1 MKDGSGAERRR
12 PTSIDVAREAGVSQT
27 TVSLVLRQVATRR
40 ISPRT
45 EQRVREAAERL
56 GYRPNE
62 AGRTL
67 KAGSSRL
74 IGLVVP
80 DVTDPYFTT
89 VMQGAEAEAWES
101 NHVVGLV
108 ENRGESGL
116 PRLVDAVL
124 GSWMSGLI
132 VCATTPVELAGL
144 AAVAHRTVAL
154 DGHSDK
160 LKASITYDI
169 AGGMASA
176 IGHLLEL
183 GHRRIGQISTD
194 TTAQT
199 VERRRRAFDEH
210 VPDGPRLVIPY
221 PLDVDRST
229 REIRQLLSA
238 ESRPTAVVCDTDVV
252 AAVTLAAAADVGLT
266 VPDDL
271 SVVGFNDSDI
281 AKFARPALTTVA
293 LPARQAG
300 ALATSL
306 LIQNQPEQRSHTFTP
321 KLVVRD
327 STGRPPSGRRR

>member
-1 MKDGSGAERRR
+1 M
-12 PTSIDVAREAGVSQT
+12 AREAGVSQT
-27 TVSLVLRQVATRR
+27 TVSLVLRQAATRR
-40 ISPRT
+40 ISART
-45 EQRVREAAERL
+45 ERRVREAAERL

-67 KAGSSRL
+67 KAGSSRV

-101 NHVVGLV
+101 NHVVGLL

-124 GSWMSGLI
+124 GSWMTGLI

-154 DGHSDK
+154 DGYSDG

-169 AGGMASA
+169 AGGMARA

-183 GHRRIGQISTD
+183 GHRRIGQISNE

-199 VERRRRAFDEH
+199 VERRRRAFQDQ
-210 VPDGPRLVIPY
+210 VPDGPRLVVPY
-221 PLDVDRST
+221 PLDVNRST
-229 REIRQLLSA
+229 PQICRLLST
-238 ESRPTAVVCDTDVV
+238 EPRPTAVVCDTDVL

-266 VPDDL
+266 VPRDL
-271 SVVGFNDSDI
+271 SVVGFNDSDV

-293 LPARQAG
+293 LPARRAG

-306 LIQNQPEQRSHTFTP
+306 LVQAQPEQRSHTLAP
-321 KLVVRD
+321 SLIVRD
-327 STGRPPSGRRR
+327 STDRPPPDRPK